1 MKKIISMLIDLI
13 IFITQRS
20 IFLGILGI
28 HPIILMG
35 GMTRFIMIGTIHI
48 IAGILLI
55 IIHHIIHGIIIM
67 VHIITTTIAI
77 THTKIITIPIMA
89 VEPVPLI
96 FLILINQGELQQH
109 HKINQHIAK
118 AEEVIRHRIIILV

>member
-1 MKKIISMLIDLI
+1 MMMIITTLIDLI

-28 HPIILMG
+28 HLIIMV
-35 GMTRFIMIGTIHI
+35 GMTHSIIIGIIHI
-48 IAGILLI
+48 MAGTHLI
-55 IIHHIIHGIIIM
+55 IIRHIIHGIIIM